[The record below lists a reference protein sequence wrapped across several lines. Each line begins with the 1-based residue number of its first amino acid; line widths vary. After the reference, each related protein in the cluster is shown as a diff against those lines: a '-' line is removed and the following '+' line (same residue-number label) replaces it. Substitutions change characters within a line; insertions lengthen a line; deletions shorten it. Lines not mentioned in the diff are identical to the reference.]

1 MIDAPIPIGHRMLLQ
16 TTFGLI
22 IAALIPAMQ
31 AGAAPPEIEEIRSG
45 LPEALIPGCVTPV
58 FDREPFGYLVCSL
71 VARHFED
78 ETVADLQAELDL
90 AARLQF
96 LRFMAV
102 GRRDQDTSASV
113 STQSVRILRVW
124 WEDDALHGLYYFV
137 LSAQTGG
144 TTDTT
149 DTNAPKDMRQPAGTA
164 PTAAALLLE
173 ARASRMRGD
182 YLSARDT
189 LERLRREYPRSPEA
203 RRTLRELFFV
213 NTAESRRKSTT
224 RRAP

>member
-1 MIDAPIPIGHRMLLQ
+1 MQLQ

-31 AGAAPPEIEEIRSG
+31 AGAAPPEIGEIRSG

-78 ETVADLQAELDL
+78 ETVTDLQAELDL

-102 GRRDQDTSASV
+102 GRRDQDTNASV
-113 STQSVRILRVW
+113 STHRVRSLRVW
-124 WEDDALHGLYYFV
+124 WEDDALYGLYYFV
-137 LSAQTGG
+137 LTAQTGG

-149 DTNAPKDMRQPAGTA
+149 ETSAAKDMRQPAGAA

-182 YLSARDT
+182 YSSARDT

-213 NTAESRRKSTT
+213 NTEESRRKLTT